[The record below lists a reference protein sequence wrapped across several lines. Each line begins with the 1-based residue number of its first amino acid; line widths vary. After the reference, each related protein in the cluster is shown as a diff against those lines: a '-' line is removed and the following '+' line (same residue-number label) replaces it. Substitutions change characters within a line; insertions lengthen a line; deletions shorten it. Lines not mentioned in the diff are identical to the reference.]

1 MKKNKKIALVQLIPV
16 FFLLA
21 ALSGCGVRS
30 ISDSGYRA
38 EHRGNA
44 GASNPFYSGELSE
57 LAVLG
62 IDPGVEASQEEIS
75 RSLAG
80 KQKLVVPKGSSLM
93 LVQSGA
99 LMPDEEM
106 LRALEQY
113 YDVAAFSGVP
123 AGRDGGNYATALRL
137 AAAKGGC
144 DTIMVYW
151 GILETARKS
160 KGTKVLS
167 WMPFVGGMIPD
178 EAQEMRI
185 RLKVAFIDVK
195 TGQWEAFSPRPFQDT
210 EVSTRYS
217 REVADQGQ
225 VAGLKASAYVD
236 AVDTMVK
243 KYAK

>member
-1 MKKNKKIALVQLIPV
+1 MKKNEKIALVQLV
-16 FFLLA
+16 SLFFLLV

-38 EHRGNA
+38 EHGGNA
-44 GASNPFYSGELSE
+44 RASNPFYNGELSE

-62 IDPGVEASQEEIS
+62 IDPGVAASQEEIN

-80 KQKLVVPKGSSLM
+80 RQKLVLPKGASLM

-113 YDVAAFSGVP
+113 YAVAAFSGVP
-123 AGRDGGNYATALRL
+123 TGREGGNYATALRL

-151 GILETARKS
+151 GALETAQKS
-160 KGTKVLS
+160 KGTKALS
-167 WMPFVGGMIPD
+167 WLPLVGGMIPD

-210 EVSTRYS
+210 AVSARYS

-225 VAGLKASAYVD
+225 VAGLKASAYAD

>member
-1 MKKNKKIALVQLIPV
+1 MKKNKKIAQISLVPILVLLI
-16 FFLLA
+16 

-44 GASNPFYSGELSE
+44 GAGNPFYSGELSE
-57 LAVLG
+57 FAVLG
-62 IDPGVEASQEEIS
+62 IDPGVAASQEEIN
-75 RSLAG
+75 RSQAG
-80 KQKLVVPKGSSLM
+80 KQKLILPKGSSLM

-123 AGRDGGNYATALRL
+123 TGRDGGNYATALRL

-151 GILETARKS
+151 GTLETAQKS
-160 KGTKVLS
+160 KGTKALS

-185 RLKVAFIDVK
+185 RLKVALIDVK

-210 EVSTRYS
+210 AVSARYS
-217 REVADQGQ
+217 REFADQGQ
-225 VAGLKASAYVD
+225 VADLKASAYAD
-236 AVDTMVK
+236 AVDTMMK
-243 KYAK
+243 KYAQ